1 LEVVLAKNNT
11 FDIVSVLDMQE
22 VDNAVNQCRKE
33 VITRYD
39 LKNSH
44 TELELDTEEGKIVIN
59 TDNDFTLRSVVDI
72 LKSKAVRRKI
82 SLKALD
88 IEKMEQ
94 AAGGRVRQ
102 VINLVQGIPM
112 EKAKEIN
119 RLVKSAKLKVTVAIE
134 GDKLRVSSK
143 SRDLLQEVIA
153 MVKEAGLDIPLQFV
167 NFR

>member
-1 LEVVLAKNNT
+1 MAKNNT

-33 VITRYD
+33 VVTRYD
-39 LKNSH
+39 LKNSN
-44 TELELDTEEGKIVIN
+44 TVIELDSDEGKILIT
-59 TDNDFTLRSVVDI
+59 TDNDFTLRSVIDI
-72 LKSKAVRRKI
+72 LKSKAVHRKI

-88 IEKMEQ
+88 IEKIEP

-119 RLVKSAKLKVTVAIE
+119 RMIKSAKLKVSVAIE

-153 MVKEAGLDIPLQFV
+153 MVKTAGLDIPLQFV

>member
-1 LEVVLAKNNT
+1 MAKNNT

-33 VITRYD
+33 VVTRYD
-39 LKNSH
+39 LKNSN
-44 TELELDTEEGKIVIN
+44 TVIELDSDEGQILIT
-59 TDNDFTLRSVVDI
+59 TDNDFTLRSVIDI
-72 LKSKAVRRKI
+72 LKSKAVHRKI

-88 IEKMEQ
+88 IEKIEP

-119 RLVKSAKLKVTVAIE
+119 RMIKSAKLKVSVAIE

-153 MVKEAGLDIPLQFV
+153 MVKTAGLDIPLQFV